1 MGLVQPHHLLHGP
14 LASRRRAGD
23 LGAVMPLQH
32 AGKEFG
38 ATGMPAKTIRYY
50 EQIGVLP
57 APRRSAAGYRQY
69 SRHDVHRLLF
79 IRRARALGLSLANLK
94 MLTVELDSGEC
105 LTMRP
110 RLHAL
115 VAEQLRTVQ
124 RQIAEFQ
131 LLERQ
136 LTQVLQRL
144 QTAAPTNHADGCRC
158 LDSGNPEEQ
167 ELSQYPS
174 PIPRKGEV
182 MYPSTLEPLTM
193 LAPSSSSDKDST
205 GNEHCDC
212 GCGCEVSLTQLA
224 LPQDTMERRGDK
236 ERAQSTQP

>member
-1 MGLVQPHHLLHGP
+1 MERP
-14 LASRRRAGD
+14 LTISQLAR
-23 LGAVMPLQH
+23 
-32 AGKEFG
+32 

-79 IRRARALGLSLANLK
+79 IRRARDLGLSLVNLK
-94 MLTVELDSGEC
+94 ELTAELDSGEC

-136 LTQVLQRL
+136 LTQVLHRL
-144 QTAAPTNHADGCRC
+144 QTVAPVNHADGCRC
-158 LDSGNPEEQ
+158 LDGDNPEEQ
-167 ELSQYPS
+167 ELPQYSS
-174 PIPRKGEV
+174 PLSRKGAA
-182 MYPSTLEPLTM
+182 MRTSALEPLTL
-193 LAPSSSSDKDST
+193 LAPSASSEPDSSDD
-205 GNEHCDC
+205 EHC
-212 GCGCEVSLTQLA
+212 GCGCGCGVSLTQLR
-224 LPQDTMERRGDK
+224 LPQDTMKRRGDA